1 MTKHEQIYALLVEAN
16 PYPDV
21 ESLPETFEEG
31 RFLLHAVGSSA
42 ETERDERSTVEDS
55 AARVR
60 VTHRRRGRVAV
71 VCAAVLVFCGMGAV
85 VARDLETTTL
95 PVGSDPAVDPAHT
108 ELVVEFVSR
117 LEAGN
122 VDGAEELLADPL
134 GTIWFIPI
142 GQVSDTRQVRDYL
155 DFYVAVGV
163 ETEISGC
170 VEQIVGPLTEVTC
183 DANQT
188 AGVLAGLELDLPPF
202 SMTFNVRDDGIQQIG
217 WEFDNSQQFGAA
229 FNRSRFFEFR
239 NVVLRPLGLVQGN
252 GDPVWS
258 KENGE
263 RMQDLVDDFV
273 SGSS

>member
-1 MTKHEQIYALLVEAN
+1 MSKHEQIYALFVEAN
-16 PYPDV
+16 PYPDL

-31 RFLLHAVGSSA
+31 RVPLHAVGSSA
-42 ETERDERSTVEDS
+42 ETEHVERRTVEDS
-55 AARVR
+55 AAPVR
-60 VTHRRRGRVAV
+60 VTRRRHGRLAV
-71 VCAAVLVFCGMGAV
+71 VAAAIVVFAGMGAL

-95 PVGSDPAVDPAHT
+95 PVGSDPGVDPAHT
-108 ELVVEFVSR
+108 ELVAEFVSR

-122 VDGAEELLADPL
+122 VDGAEDLLADPI

-155 DFYVAVGV
+155 DFYAAVGV

-170 VEQIVGPLTEVTC
+170 VGQTFGPLTEVTC
-183 DANQT
+183 DATQT
-188 AGVLAGLELDLPPF
+188 AGVLSQLGLEFPPF
-202 SMTFNVRDDGIQQIG
+202 SMTFSVWDDGIQQIG

-239 NVVLRPLGLVQGN
+239 NAVLRPLDLVQGN